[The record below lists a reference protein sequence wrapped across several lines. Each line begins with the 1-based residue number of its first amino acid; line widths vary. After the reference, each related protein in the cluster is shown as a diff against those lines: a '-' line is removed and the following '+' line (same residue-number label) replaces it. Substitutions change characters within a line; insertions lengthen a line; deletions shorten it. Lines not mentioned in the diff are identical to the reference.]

1 MISAYQLRF
10 IVPRMRTGM
19 GFIDLSHEITSDMTV
34 YPGFP
39 EPRIGVYLSH
49 EDSRVHYDGK
59 AEFLINEVEFV
70 CSIGTYLDAP
80 SHRHKGMGSISGL
93 VLEKIAGIPGLVVD
107 GRHNP
112 DGSVDIDAD
121 DMKGRAVLVRTG
133 WDAKWKTDDYWKSPP
148 YLSGETLEKLIQ
160 GGAALVGVDWGNV
173 DDTGN
178 PERPAHTRLLEN
190 EVLIVENMRNLT
202 GLDGAFRF
210 YAIPLRIDTAS
221 FPVRAF
227 AQLETP

>member
-1 MISAYQLRF
+1 
-10 IVPRMRTGM
+10 MR
-19 GFIDLSHEITSDMTV
+19 FIDLSHEITSDMTV

-49 EDSRVHYDGK
+49 EDSRSHYEGK

-80 SHRHKGMGSISGL
+80 NHRHKGMRNINKLALDKLAGL
-93 VLEKIAGIPGLVVD
+93 PGVVVD
-107 GRHNP
+107 GRSNT
-112 DGSVDIDAD
+112 DGSVDINAD
-121 DMKGRAVLVRTG
+121 DLEGKAVLVRTH
-133 WDAKWKTDDYWKSPP
+133 WDAKWLTGDYWVAPP
-148 YLSGETLEKLIQ
+148 YLSDETIEKLID

-178 PERPAHTRLLEN
+178 PERPAHTRLLEK
-190 EVLIVENMRNLT
+190 EVLIVENMRNLSE
-202 GLDGAFRF
+202 LDSDFRF

-227 AQLETP
+227 AQVG

>member
-1 MISAYQLRF
+1 
-10 IVPRMRTGM
+10 MR
-19 GFIDLSHEITSDMTV
+19 FIDLSHEITPDMTV

-49 EDSRVHYDGK
+49 EASRSHYDSK

-80 SHRHKGMGSISGL
+80 SHRHKDMSSINKLALDKLAGLSG
-93 VLEKIAGIPGLVVD
+93 VVVD
-107 GRHNP
+107 GWRNP

-121 DMKGRAVLVRTG
+121 DLGGKAVLVRTG
-133 WDAKWKTDDYWKSPP
+133 WDAKWMTDEYWESPP
-148 YLSGETLEKLIQ
+148 YLSDETVEKLIK

-173 DDTGN
+173 DNTGN
-178 PERPAHTRLLEN
+178 PERPAHTYLLEK
-190 EVLIVENMRNLT
+190 ETLIVENMRNLT
-202 GLDGAFRF
+202 ELEGDFRF

-221 FPVRAF
+221 FPIRAF
-227 AQLETP
+227 AQLENP

>member
-1 MISAYQLRF
+1 
-10 IVPRMRTGM
+10 
-19 GFIDLSHEITSDMTV
+19 MTV

-49 EDSRVHYDGK
+49 EDSRAHYDGK

-80 SHRHKGMGSISGL
+80 RHRHKGMDSISGL
-93 VLEKIAGIPGLVVD
+93 VLEKIAGLPGIVVD
-107 GRHNP
+107 GVCNT

-121 DMKGRAVLVRTG
+121 DLEGRAILVRTS
-133 WDAKWKTDDYWKSPP
+133 WDAKWKSDGYWKTPP
-148 YLSGETLEKLIQ
+148 YLSDEAVEKLIQ

-178 PERPAHTRLLEN
+178 PERPAHTRLLGN

-202 GLDGAFRF
+202 AIEGDFRF

-227 AQLETP
+227 AQLETL

>member
-1 MISAYQLRF
+1 
-10 IVPRMRTGM
+10 MR
-19 GFIDLSHEITSDMTV
+19 FIDLSHEITPDMTV

-49 EDSRVHYDGK
+49 EDSGSHYDGK
-59 AEFLINEVEFV
+59 AEFLVNEVQFV

-80 SHRHKGMGSISGL
+80 SHRHEGMSSIDKLALDKLAGLSG
-93 VLEKIAGIPGLVVD
+93 VVVD
-107 GRHNP
+107 GLGNS
-112 DGSVDIDAD
+112 DGSVDIDVD
-121 DMKGRAVLVRTG
+121 DLKGKAILVRTG
-133 WDAKWKTDDYWKSPP
+133 WDAKWKADDYWKSPP
-148 YLSGETLEKLIQ
+148 YLSDETIEKLIK

-173 DDTGN
+173 DNTGN
-178 PERPAHTRLLEN
+178 PERPAHTRLLEK

-202 GLDGAFRF
+202 ALEGDFLF

-227 AQLETP
+227 AQLDTN

>member
-1 MISAYQLRF
+1 
-10 IVPRMRTGM
+10 MR
-19 GFIDLSHEITSDMTV
+19 FIDLSHEITSDMTV

-49 EDSRVHYDGK
+49 EDSRSHYDGK

-80 SHRHKGMGSISGL
+80 NHRHRGMKSINKLALDKLAGL
-93 VLEKIAGIPGLVVD
+93 PGVVVD
-107 GRHNP
+107 GVRNS
-112 DGSVDIDAD
+112 DGSIDIDVND
-121 DMKGRAVLVRTG
+121 LDGKAVLVRTG
-133 WDAKWKTDDYWKSPP
+133 WDAKWKTDDYWQSPP
-148 YLSGETLEKLIQ
+148 YLSDETVEKLVE
-160 GGAALVGVDWGNV
+160 GEAALVGVDWGNV
-173 DDTGN
+173 DYTRN
-178 PERPAHTRLLEN
+178 PERPAHTLLLEK

-202 GLDGAFRF
+202 ELEGDFRF

-227 AQLETP
+227 AQLE